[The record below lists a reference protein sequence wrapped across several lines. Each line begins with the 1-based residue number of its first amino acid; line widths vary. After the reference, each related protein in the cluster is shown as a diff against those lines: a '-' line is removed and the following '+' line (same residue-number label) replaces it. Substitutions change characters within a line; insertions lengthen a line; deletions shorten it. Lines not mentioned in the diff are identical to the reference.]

1 MSLKSYFKTPFHIM
15 VFYPNLRGI
24 VMSFLR
30 FMLVS
35 LILLSTTLWA
45 GVGKVAL
52 LKGEATLERGVQKLA
67 LQNGTALEEKDI
79 IKTSSKIKVLF
90 ILF

>member
-1 MSLKSYFKTPFHIM
+1 MSL
-15 VFYPNLRGI
+15 
-24 VMSFLR
+24 LR
-30 FMLVS
+30 FLLMS

-67 LQNGTALEEKDI
+67 LQNGTLLEEKDT
-79 IKTSSKIKVLF
+79 IKTSKDAQVNSCLKTKPLSH
-90 ILF
+90 